1 MDIVVKVK
9 LTGTDDP
16 MFVPETQS
24 SGASGR
30 DLRACVAHEIVIKPY
45 ERALI
50 STGISIAIPSGYEAQ
65 VRPRSGLAYKHGVTL
80 LNTPGTIDSDY
91 RGEIKVILINLGD
104 SDFIVKR
111 GDRIAQVIF
120 SKCEN
125 LPMEIVSQLDE
136 TDRGEGGFGSTEKG

>member
-1 MDIVVKVK
+1 MEIVVKVK

-16 MFVPETQS
+16 MFVPETQT
-24 SGASGR
+24 SGASGS
-30 DLRACVAHEIVIKPY
+30 DLRACVDHELVIKPY

-50 STGISIAIPSGYEAQ
+50 PTGISIAVPRGYEAQ
-65 VRPRSGLAYKHGVTL
+65 IRPRSGLAYKHGVTL

-104 SDFIVKR
+104 TDFIVKR
-111 GDRIAQVIF
+111 GDRIAQMVF

-125 LPMEIVSQLDE
+125 PSIERVNQLDE
-136 TDRGEGGFGSTEKG
+136 TDRGEGGFGSTERA